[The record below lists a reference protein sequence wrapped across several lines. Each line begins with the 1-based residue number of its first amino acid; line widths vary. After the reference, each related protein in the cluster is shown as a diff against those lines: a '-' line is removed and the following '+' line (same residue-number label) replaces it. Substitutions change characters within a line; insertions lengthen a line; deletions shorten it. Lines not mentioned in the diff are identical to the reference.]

1 MSPDLRFA
9 SYVPASIGTPR
20 AVDGD
25 GAHAAGFAAGWAAG
39 ARAAAEEAVAQ
50 ARVLRAEHERAEA
63 ARAAELAS
71 TVQALVAA
79 IERWERRAHPVLA
92 DAEATLH
99 DAALALAEAVLAH
112 EIRTDPDGARVLLAR
127 ALALPDGITP
137 VRVRLHP
144 ADCAAI
150 EALGPSAALPERV
163 DLVPDP
169 RLERGD
175 AVTEYDD
182 GALDARISTALDRAR
197 RALSGEEPL

>member
-1 MSPDLRFA
+1 MRPPSALL
-9 SYVPASIGTPR
+9 
-20 AVDGD
+20 
-25 GAHAAGFAAGWAAG
+25 AAALLATLPVAPGFAG
-39 ARAAAEEAVAQ
+39 
-50 ARVLRAEHERAEA
+50 
-63 ARAAELAS
+63 
-71 TVQALVAA
+71 
-79 IERWERRAHPVLA
+79 
-92 DAEATLH
+92 
-99 DAALALAEAVLAH
+99 DAAQL
-112 EIRTDPDGARVLLAR
+112 EILGFSKDGGVFAFEEYGVQDGSGFPYANRYYIDTTTDTFVKG
-127 ALALPDGITP
+127 TP

-150 EALGPSAALPERV
+150 EALGPNSALPERV